1 MSQKGH
7 ADDGHAVFCNTPQNS
22 WLVRNADHRRGI
34 VHRGRHHSHP
44 TKISQ
49 TDEEIASCSRGMK
62 YGSENFRVRVY
73 SDTGKI
79 DVDSLAGNFTRF
91 SRAKRYE
98 NLYRGLVRSL
108 LHPLGAPDTTSELR
122 PGDLLDYLRKVFDVE
137 RADHELYIMEE
148 MPNRPVRLQANVT
161 VLEANGLRG
170 VDFSEDT
177 CNSYCLIMN
186 QPARGKNSSASTS
199 PRMLSPQVSP
209 KFIHRNSPRGSASS
223 TPTGSPVFSSN
234 EMAGLSPQLVR
245 KGANFS
251 EPAIART
258 RTVKNSSHPKWN
270 ESFVLEIEDFHTD
283 ELHIHVCDEEGSLDT
298 KPEKKPLKAFLSV
311 LRHSSEQDTTISDGC
326 FGKIVVP
333 VRDILALGTDEWY
346 DIMSIAPS
354 KGKPRAVGKCHL
366 RLSISYRLVSYHG
379 DRCHYSSEDYL
390 QAYRQ
395 FLKHTYATSRKNPS
409 RHVGDQYGCMS
420 LKDHRILKMFAEAHC
435 ISKLSQAIVNVICLL
450 ELQCEDELD
459 DRGDFTLLY
468 ALEDL
473 HITWAAMQIGQQNVI
488 DRMPLTDIELSNY
501 RRVAARYIQ
510 LKSSKVDE
518 LPPLFPPSMETLHV
532 LKARL
537 CVVVQ
542 LLSLD
547 LWEAS
552 CDPKAD
558 ISDRLTKKLQAGI
571 EDWIQERVAEVHET
585 KTKVRDKV
593 TVEIE
598 NLIELVNVTAS
609 HCTILPV
616 LRLFFNSLGI
626 NYYRLV
632 SFTLEKMISAESM
645 KITEKMNQ
653 YKKRYHNFSV
663 NIMMASRQSLRLY
676 FSVRTLH
683 GVIRENVSRR
693 DSFRLGLSHYQD
705 WFEESM
711 NYWLQTFRTECVQ
724 RMEKA
729 LEIDKDVVVVTSL
742 VKYSHSSVDVLSC
755 FAQVIGEWRKID
767 IRDPD
772 SALMGVIN
780 VTDIICDG
788 ARLYAQKIQSIL
800 ERNCYYDNNRNAEFD
815 INDRLCITVNN
826 IEHVRLYLSELS
838 ELLAWDTVIM
848 MISTSHND
856 DAVGKQAHDT
866 LQRLIDTANEEIL
879 SKCAGL
885 LQQICDKMKVV
896 IDRFTELFTKK
907 SPEKTSSVDPL
918 LGYIATNLQTLEDQ
932 LMPKMFPYM
941 IEQLW
946 SVVISTLCA
955 QLKPGN
961 HPEYY
966 LQMKSHLRCLMSFFG
981 RSGLD
986 DRQLAN
992 PECEA
997 LRDMLDI
1004 NAKHTDKLMLEYF
1017 ENLASDVVTPTES
1030 YGHLAYKASYLEET
1044 RGNITTIVT
1053 VLRGSELPG
1062 LDTSGYSD
1070 PYVEVSL
1077 QPQSL
1082 FGFSRSQ
1089 KTHIIKQ
1096 NLNPVFN
1103 VTFQF
1108 PNIPREAL
1116 KQSGSCI
1123 LLSVFDHDHIGRD
1136 DFAGEVVIPLTF
1148 LKKVG
1153 MAERSMDRMPAIIM
1167 PLKRPK
1173 KPNNGPYK
1181 ILSLREW
1188 DKVAKKFIVER
1199 NRFIHRQPVRTDK
1212 PPDGGGFFSSFF
1224 STFTN

>member
-1 MSQKGH
+1 
-7 ADDGHAVFCNTPQNS
+7 
-22 WLVRNADHRRGI
+22 
-34 VHRGRHHSHP
+34 
-44 TKISQ
+44 
-49 TDEEIASCSRGMK
+49 
-62 YGSENFRVRVY
+62 
-73 SDTGKI
+73 
-79 DVDSLAGNFTRF
+79 
-91 SRAKRYE
+91 
-98 NLYRGLVRSL
+98 
-108 LHPLGAPDTTSELR
+108 
-122 PGDLLDYLRKVFDVE
+122 
-137 RADHELYIMEE
+137 
-148 MPNRPVRLQANVT
+148 
-161 VLEANGLRG
+161 
-170 VDFSEDT
+170 
-177 CNSYCLIMN
+177 
-186 QPARGKNSSASTS
+186 
-199 PRMLSPQVSP
+199 
-209 KFIHRNSPRGSASS
+209 
-223 TPTGSPVFSSN
+223 
-234 EMAGLSPQLVR
+234 
-245 KGANFS
+245 
-251 EPAIART
+251 
-258 RTVKNSSHPKWN
+258 
-270 ESFVLEIEDFHTD
+270 
-283 ELHIHVCDEEGSLDT
+283 
-298 KPEKKPLKAFLSV
+298 
-311 LRHSSEQDTTISDGC
+311 
-326 FGKIVVP
+326 
-333 VRDILALGTDEWY
+333 
-346 DIMSIAPS
+346 
-354 KGKPRAVGKCHL
+354 
-366 RLSISYRLVSYHG
+366 
-379 DRCHYSSEDYL
+379 
-390 QAYRQ
+390 
-395 FLKHTYATSRKNPS
+395 
-409 RHVGDQYGCMS
+409 
-420 LKDHRILKMFAEAHC
+420 
-435 ISKLSQAIVNVICLL
+435 
-450 ELQCEDELD
+450 
-459 DRGDFTLLY
+459 
-468 ALEDL
+468 
-473 HITWAAMQIGQQNVI
+473 
-488 DRMPLTDIELSNY
+488 
-501 RRVAARYIQ
+501 
-510 LKSSKVDE
+510 
-518 LPPLFPPSMETLHV
+518 
-532 LKARL
+532 
-537 CVVVQ
+537 
-542 LLSLD
+542 
-547 LWEAS
+547 
-552 CDPKAD
+552 
-558 ISDRLTKKLQAGI
+558 
-571 EDWIQERVAEVHET
+571 
-585 KTKVRDKV
+585 
-593 TVEIE
+593 
-598 NLIELVNVTAS
+598 
-609 HCTILPV
+609 
-616 LRLFFNSLGI
+616 
-626 NYYRLV
+626 
-632 SFTLEKMISAESM
+632 
-645 KITEKMNQ
+645 
-653 YKKRYHNFSV
+653 
-663 NIMMASRQSLRLY
+663 
-676 FSVRTLH
+676 
-683 GVIRENVSRR
+683 
-693 DSFRLGLSHYQD
+693 
-705 WFEESM
+705 M

-755 FAQVIGEWRKID
+755 FAQ
-767 IRDPD
+767 
-772 SALMGVIN
+772 
-780 VTDIICDG
+780 
-788 ARLYAQKIQSIL
+788 
-800 ERNCYYDNNRNAEFD
+800 
-815 INDRLCITVNN
+815 LCITVNN

-1017 ENLASDVVTPTES
+1017 ENLASDV
-1030 YGHLAYKASYLEET
+1030 
-1044 RGNITTIVT
+1044 
-1053 VLRGSELPG
+1053 LPG

>member
-1 MSQKGH
+1 MSMPFGKMSRRS
-7 ADDGHAVFCNTPQNS
+7 NS
-22 WLVRNADHRRGI
+22 LPSIAFNRVGLQP
-34 VHRGRHHSHP
+34 S
-44 TKISQ
+44 SS
-49 TDEEIASCSRGMK
+49 DEEILFSVSSKLKNTIRTG
-62 YGSENFRVRVY
+62 NFRSTFRQKVRHLTNKWKRSRSG
-73 SDTGKI
+73 SDVCLDYDFKLYQQTSQS
-79 DVDSLAGNFTRF
+79 DWGNF
-91 SRAKRYE
+91 SRSTSFEYE

-122 PGDLLDYLRKVFDVE
+122 PGDLLDYLRK
-137 RADHELYIMEE
+137 
-148 MPNRPVRLQANVT
+148 PVRLQANVT

-366 RLSISYRLVSYHG
+366 RLSISYRLAPG
-379 DRCHYSSEDYL
+379 EGCHYSSEDYL

-518 LPPLFPPSMETLHV
+518 LPPL
-532 LKARL
+532 
-537 CVVVQ
+537 VVVQ

-626 NYYRLV
+626 NYYRL
-632 SFTLEKMISAESM
+632 ISAESM

-693 DSFRLGLSHYQD
+693 
-705 WFEESM
+705 
-711 NYWLQTFRTECVQ
+711 
-724 RMEKA
+724 
-729 LEIDKDVVVVTSL
+729 
-742 VKYSHSSVDVLSC
+742 
-755 FAQVIGEWRKID
+755 
-767 IRDPD
+767 
-772 SALMGVIN
+772 
-780 VTDIICDG
+780 
-788 ARLYAQKIQSIL
+788 
-800 ERNCYYDNNRNAEFD
+800 
-815 INDRLCITVNN
+815 
-826 IEHVRLYLSELS
+826 
-838 ELLAWDTVIM
+838 
-848 MISTSHND
+848 
-856 DAVGKQAHDT
+856 
-866 LQRLIDTANEEIL
+866 
-879 SKCAGL
+879 
-885 LQQICDKMKVV
+885 
-896 IDRFTELFTKK
+896 
-907 SPEKTSSVDPL
+907 
-918 LGYIATNLQTLEDQ
+918 
-932 LMPKMFPYM
+932 
-941 IEQLW
+941 
-946 SVVISTLCA
+946 
-955 QLKPGN
+955 
-961 HPEYY
+961 
-966 LQMKSHLRCLMSFFG
+966 
-981 RSGLD
+981 
-986 DRQLAN
+986 
-992 PECEA
+992 
-997 LRDMLDI
+997 
-1004 NAKHTDKLMLEYF
+1004 
-1017 ENLASDVVTPTES
+1017 
-1030 YGHLAYKASYLEET
+1030 
-1044 RGNITTIVT
+1044 
-1053 VLRGSELPG
+1053 
-1062 LDTSGYSD
+1062 
-1070 PYVEVSL
+1070 
-1077 QPQSL
+1077 
-1082 FGFSRSQ
+1082 
-1089 KTHIIKQ
+1089 
-1096 NLNPVFN
+1096 
-1103 VTFQF
+1103 
-1108 PNIPREAL
+1108 
-1116 KQSGSCI
+1116 
-1123 LLSVFDHDHIGRD
+1123 
-1136 DFAGEVVIPLTF
+1136 
-1148 LKKVG
+1148 
-1153 MAERSMDRMPAIIM
+1153 
-1167 PLKRPK
+1167 
-1173 KPNNGPYK
+1173 
-1181 ILSLREW
+1181 
-1188 DKVAKKFIVER
+1188 
-1199 NRFIHRQPVRTDK
+1199 
-1212 PPDGGGFFSSFF
+1212 
-1224 STFTN
+1224 